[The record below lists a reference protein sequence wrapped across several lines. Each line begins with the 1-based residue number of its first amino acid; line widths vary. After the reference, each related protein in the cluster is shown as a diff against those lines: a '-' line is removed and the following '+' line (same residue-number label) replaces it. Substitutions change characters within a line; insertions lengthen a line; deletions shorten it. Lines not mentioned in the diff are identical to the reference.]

1 MDAGK
6 TSCICICTL
15 KYISIADALKNYPA
29 RLPPI
34 DEPSGI
40 IGCTTGNSKATRRT
54 HLSPERAVSPHPPAP
69 SSDLLQFSP
78 EHRRRTL
85 LQWYHNLYI
94 GQTYMSCEQLR
105 QISYFERSVCRCN
118 SASRVQQFSPDSHV
132 SDCCRQNHW
141 LTRSICWT
149 SSALSKIRFW
159 SPVQV

>member
-105 QISYFERSVCRCN
+105 QISYFKGQSVAAIPRPEFNN
-118 SASRVQQFSPDSHV
+118 SALTAMFQIAAGRIIGLLAAYAGRRLR
-132 SDCCRQNHW
+132 CR
-141 LTRSICWT
+141 R
-149 SSALSKIRFW
+149 
-159 SPVQV
+159 